1 MAGVRNYILKSFF
14 SGLSLASKTRS
25 IQPYSSCM
33 DFPKRPF
40 QNLPISSGLSMSD
53 TYRTKGRCRLGHIG
67 HNQIRML
74 SLPSLVDIQ
83 HFKIDSIVPSS
94 RSLHS
99 STLVKNTSR
108 HRIALFPLCVN
119 GMSSH
124 RAYSS
129 DKAEVS
135 TTTIAGESTV
145 DNTNVVGS
153 DWVDSFKIAWQ
164 SAVDAATY
172 TANKAKE
179 ASDELIPYVKQLV
192 DSHPYLKDVIIPV
205 GGTVSAA
212 LLAWLVM
219 PRILRRLHKY
229 SMQGSAALLSGNL
242 PHEQVPYEKSFWG
255 ALEDPVRY
263 LITFMAFSQLGVMI
277 APTTIASQYIPQVS
291 RGAVILSFVWFLH
304 RWKTNV
310 FTRALATQNI
320 GGLDRERLLALDKLS
335 SVGLL
340 VLGLMASAEA
350 SGVAV
355 QSILTVGGIGGVA
368 TAFASRD
375 ILGNV
380 LSGVSMQFS
389 KPFSMGDTIK
399 AGSIEGQVVDMGLTT
414 TSLLN
419 SEKFPVIVP
428 NSLFSSQV
436 IVNKSR
442 AQWRAIVKKIPV
454 LIDDLEKIPQVSED
468 IKCMLRSNTKVFLG
482 KEAPYCFLSRIE
494 NSYAELTIGCNLKH
508 MSKDELFSAEQDIL
522 LQSARI
528 IKQHGAKLG
537 STYQSF

>member
-1 MAGVRNYILKSFF
+1 MAGVRTYILKSFF
-14 SGLSLASKTRS
+14 SGPSLSSKIRS
-25 IQPYSSCM
+25 IHPYSSSM

-40 QNLPISSGLSMSD
+40 QNVPISSGLNMSD
-53 TYRTKGRCRLGHIG
+53 TYHTKGYIGQTHI
-67 HNQIRML
+67 RTL
-74 SLPSLVDIQ
+74 SLSSLVDIQ
-83 HFKIDSIVPSS
+83 HFKIDSVVPSS
-94 RSLHS
+94 RHLHS
-99 STLVKNTSR
+99 SRLVKNTSH
-108 HRIALFPLCVN
+108 HRIALFPLCIN
-119 GMSSH
+119 GMSFH
-124 RAYSS
+124 RTYSS

-135 TTTIAGESTV
+135 TTAIAGESTV

-153 DWVDSFKIAWQ
+153 DWVDSFKIAWH
-164 SAVDAATY
+164 SAVDAAAY

-192 DSHPYLKDVIIPV
+192 DSHPYLEDVIIPV
-205 GGTVSAA
+205 GGTVSAT

-219 PRILRRLHKY
+219 PKILRRLHKY
-229 SMQGSAALLSGNL
+229 SMQGSAALLSSNL
-242 PHEQVPYEKSFWG
+242 PLEQVPYEKSFWG

-277 APTTIASQYIPQVS
+277 APTTIASQYIPQAC
-291 RGAVILSFVWFLH
+291 RGAVILAFVWFLH

-320 GGLDRERLLALDKLS
+320 TGSDRERLLALDKLS

-340 VLGLMASAEA
+340 ALGLMASAEA

-442 AQWRAIVKKIPV
+442 AQWRAMVTKIPV
-454 LIDDLEKIPQVSED
+454 RIDDLEKIPQVSED
-468 IKCMLRSNTKVFLG
+468 IKYMLRSNARVFLG
-482 KEAPYCFLSRIE
+482 QEAPYCFLSRIE

-508 MSKDELFSAEQDIL
+508 MF
-522 LQSARI
+522 
-528 IKQHGAKLG
+528 
-537 STYQSF
+537 